1 MYSVL
6 VLLLGLTVA
15 EEPTRFLIVSQPRF
29 AKILYVALPG
39 GEPRPLID
47 SGLKSPQGLAID
59 ERNQKLYVA
68 DPDSRKIFSYQ
79 LQFTNGVLMTDEKQM
94 VAAQNIEARW
104 VAVDGVGNIFFSD
117 ETANVIQKVSA
128 TNLLRG
134 VPTPDVVY
142 DGKTTSNVMEP
153 GGVAVDNFRVFWTNK
168 AMGPQAGSVVQ
179 GKEDPADN
187 AEAADVHPIS
197 RNAQKVYGVC
207 LSQNNVY
214 YTDSQKFLYGV
225 KKNGGAIATVSD
237 KLLGPRGCAWDGDGT
252 VFVADK
258 SGNAV
263 YSFPGNMHTLAPA
276 QLTKAVDV
284 EDAYGLAVI
293 QSASSFLVSLAA
305 FLGLLT
311 L

>member
-1 MYSVL
+1 
-6 VLLLGLTVA
+6 
-15 EEPTRFLIVSQPRF
+15 
-29 AKILYVALPG
+29 
-39 GEPRPLID
+39 
-47 SGLKSPQGLAID
+47 
-59 ERNQKLYVA
+59 
-68 DPDSRKIFSYQ
+68 
-79 LQFTNGVLMTDEKQM
+79 MTDEKQT

-104 VAVDGVGNIFFSD
+104 VAVDGVGNLFFSD
-117 ETANVIQKVSA
+117 ETANVIQKVPA
-128 TNLLRG
+128 TNVLRG
-134 VPTPDVVY
+134 VPTPEVLY
-142 DGKTTSNVMEP
+142 DGKTVSHVMEP

-168 AMGPQAGSVVQ
+168 AMGPQAGSVVE
-179 GKEDPADN
+179 GKEDPADD

-276 QLTKAVDV
+276 QLTKAVDI

-293 QSASSFLVSLAA
+293 QASPAWFFTTV
-305 FLGLLT
+305 GLL
-311 L
+311 LGILA